1 MASASLRPMRG
12 RDPLGL
18 RRALA
23 DRLLPALVAAMA
35 LLAALALVGAVGA
48 GHLAARWQ
56 AAAGGPAILTLP
68 AATPDGALAALRRH
82 AELAPVAEE
91 RLRAL
96 LLPWLGDA
104 PGLPLPRI
112 FEVEAEDPAALRAA
126 LAAIPG
132 ARLEGRGESLA
143 PALRLAEGLRL
154 LSLGLLGVIALVA
167 AALVAVATRAGIA
180 ARRDTIVIL
189 HELGA
194 RDRDIAGR
202 FARRLAA
209 LCLWGALAGLAAA
222 GAALAVIVPAA
233 VPVALSR
240 PAAWGDLPWVGLLAL
255 PLAAAGIGWLTARL
269 TVGRWLRRL
278 P

>member
-1 MASASLRPMRG
+1 MRSAPLRPLRG

-23 DRLLPALVAAMA
+23 DRLLPALVGAMA
-35 LLAALALVGAVGA
+35 LLAALALAAAAGA

-56 AAAGGPAILTLP
+56 AAADGPAILTLP
-68 AATPDGALAALRRH
+68 AGTPDTALAPLH
-82 AELAPVAEE
+82 AHAGLAPVAEA

-96 LLPWLGDA
+96 LAPWLGDA
-104 PGLPLPRI
+104 PALPLPR
-112 FEVEAEDPAALRAA
+112 VLEAAPRDPAAFRAA
-126 LAAIPG
+126 VEAIPG

-143 PALRLAEGLRL
+143 PALRLATGLRVL
-154 LSLGLLGVIALVA
+154 ALGLLAVTGAVA

-194 RDRDIAGR
+194 RDADIAGR
-202 FARRLAA
+202 FAARLGA
-209 LCLWGALAGLAAA
+209 LCAAGAAAGLALAL
-222 GAALAVIVPAA
+222 AALAVIVPAA

-240 PAAWGDLPWVGLLAL
+240 PAGWADLPWAWLAL
-255 PLAAAGIGWLTARL
+255 LPPGFAALGWAVARW
-269 TVGRWLRRL
+269 TVARWLRRL